1 MEVEL
6 TTVTL
11 VAAVPPRVTVAPLTK
26 SVPVMVTDVPPFV
39 DPELGEIEVTVGA
52 DALLVATSKLSKM
65 TLPGGFAS
73 TCEVPPLTSN
83 RVAVL
88 GIEELQISL
97 YCCVHVPGTPPLP
110 GAVSK
115 VTAPVEV

>member
-6 TTVTL
+6 TTLTL
-11 VAAVPPRVTVAPLTK
+11 VAAVPPNVTVAPLK
-26 SVPVMVTDVPPFV
+26 KPVPVIVTDVPPVV
-39 DPELGEIEVTVGA
+39 DPVFGEIEEIVGA
-52 DALLVATSKLSKM
+52 LLLATSKLSKI
-65 TLPGGFAS
+65 TLPGAFAS
-73 TCEVPPLTSN
+73 TPEVPPLTSKMIP
-83 RVAVL
+83 VV

-97 YCCVHVPGTPPLP
+97 YCCVQVPGTPLLP

>member
-6 TTVTL
+6 ATL
-11 VAAVPPRVTVAPLTK
+11 TFVAAVPPRVTEAPLQNP
-26 SVPVMVTDVPPFV
+26 VPVIVTDVPPVV
-39 DPELGEIEVTVGA
+39 DPVFGEIEEIVGA
-52 DALLVATSKLSKM
+52 LLLATSKLSKM
-65 TLPGGFAS
+65 TLPGAFAS

-83 RVAVL
+83 SVDVL
-88 GIEELQISL
+88 GIEELQTSL
-97 YCCVHVPGTPPLP
+97 YCCVQVPGTPLLP

>member
-11 VAAVPPRVTVAPLTK
+11 VAAVPPKLTVAPVEK
-26 SVPVMVTDVPPFV
+26 PVPVMVTNVPPLV
-39 DPELGEIEVTVGA
+39 GPEVGEIAVTVGA
-52 DALLVATSKLSKM
+52 GALLVATSKLSKM

-73 TCEVPPLTSN
+73 TCQVPPLTSKMIAD
-83 RVAVL
+83 VE
-88 GIEELQISL
+88 IEECQVSL
-97 YCCVHVPGTPPLP
+97 NRCTQVPGTPPLP